1 MLGHWGKKTNVR
13 NIQGKNPV
21 IGIVPDEITGKDMR
35 EKYLRKYETNIWCK
49 MGDGKGEAR
58 KIILYNLSC

>member
-1 MLGHWGKKTNVR
+1 MLGHWGKRTNIR

-21 IGIVPDEITGKDMR
+21 IGVVPDEVIGKDTR
-35 EKYLRKYETNIWCK
+35 EKYLRKYETNIWCN

-58 KIILYNLSC
+58 KTILYNLSC